1 MIHTNLKHNDFFKSI
16 DKKIALCLEKSKTL
30 DANTTC
36 GKYVLSDEVYVNV
49 TEYSPK
55 PIEQAT
61 PETHNVYADIQLI
74 LSGEEY
80 IGYNKTQLLSPA
92 TQYDS
97 NNDIQFWKGDVALLT
112 MQQGDWALFM
122 PGEAHAP
129 GLIKS
134 EGKVKKAIF
143 KIKYEM

>member
-1 MIHTNLKHNDFFKSI
+1 MIHTDLKHNDFYKSI
-16 DKKIALCLEKSKTL
+16 DEKIALCLEKSKVL
-30 DANTTC
+30 DADTPC
-36 GKYVLSDEVYVNV
+36 GKYVLGDEVYVNV

-55 PIEQAT
+55 PIEGPT

-80 IGYNKTQLLSPA
+80 IGYNNTQLLSPI
-92 TQYDS
+92 TQYDET
-97 NNDIQFWKGDVALLT
+97 NDIRFWKGDVALLP

-129 GLIKS
+129 GLTKS
-134 EGKVKKAIF
+134 KGKVKKAIF
-143 KIKYEM
+143 KIRYQ